1 MKGIDTCIYIYVR
14 KKYTRNIDQA
24 KGIIF
29 PRVMRKRN
37 GVKAGWYLVN
47 RCRKVVVVVVKQ
59 AYFQRRERC
68 EEKKGEEGEVNRGS
82 NIISIKIGVSVDN

>member
-1 MKGIDTCIYIYVR
+1 MYIYICE

-29 PRVMRKRN
+29 SRVMRKRN